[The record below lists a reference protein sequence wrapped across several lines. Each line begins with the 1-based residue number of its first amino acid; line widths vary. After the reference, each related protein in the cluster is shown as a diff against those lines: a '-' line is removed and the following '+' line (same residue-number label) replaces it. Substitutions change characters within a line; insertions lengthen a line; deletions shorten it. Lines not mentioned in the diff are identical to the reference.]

1 MLVGRERE
9 QGVIAE
15 LLSGA
20 RDGRSGVLAL
30 VGEVGIGKSTL
41 LEWAAAQA
49 GDMAILRARG
59 VQSEAH
65 IPFAGLFDLL
75 RPALDSL
82 DELPRPQA
90 AALEG
95 ALALRPGGTRD
106 RLAVGAAT
114 LSLLAAHAE
123 RRPVTVLVDDAQW
136 LDGSTADALRF
147 ALRRL
152 LADPI
157 AVLLTVRSGLPSL
170 VDDADLPV
178 LVLEGLDAAATA
190 ELLAARAPT
199 VDAGAAVRLH
209 QETGGNPLAL
219 VELVRDAGAAAP
231 LGAPVPVPAPAS
243 LTAAYV
249 ARADALPEAAQR
261 MLLLAAAS
269 DRGEADVLARA
280 AAGMGSALED
290 IAPAEAAGLV
300 LLEGGRLRFS
310 HPLVRSAVYGAATP
324 DRRREV
330 HHALAGALPDA
341 DDDRRAWHMALA
353 ATGVDAAA
361 SSALEGAA
369 ERAHR
374 RSAHAVA
381 SHAYERAAGLS
392 PDASRRGRLL
402 LSAAESAW
410 LAGGTDRALA
420 LLDEVPPDGA
430 SDGLRPRLDSLRGHI
445 RLYCGPVDQARS
457 LLFEAAERAAPSSP
471 TQAVVMLGE
480 ATAAAFYAANPQ
492 AAQACAEFARRLAR
506 DTDELLARFFADLI
520 SGMAD
525 VFAGNGE
532 QGMELIRR
540 AVQLMDDS
548 GQLPDDPRLLSWAA
562 MGPLWLREVG
572 AGEHLIER
580 ALATARATG
589 AVGVL
594 PTILLHVGIDEA
606 AGDRWAQARATFD
619 EAIRLGREM
628 GVRTPLAGSL
638 ARLALVEARAGSEAA
653 ARAHA
658 EEALEIAGDLG
669 THLYTIWALM
679 ALGDLELGR
688 GDLGAALET
697 FHRFEQTLREHG
709 IADADLSP
717 APELVELH
725 LRAGDR
731 ERAEQA
737 AAPFITLAE
746 VKGQPW
752 ARARAARCTALLG
765 GDDELDAAFGT
776 ALELHARTH
785 DVFETA
791 RTQLAYGSR
800 LRRAGRR
807 QQARE
812 QLRAALATFE
822 RLGAEPWVDQADHE
836 LRATGETARRRDA
849 STLDDLTPQELRVA
863 VLLAGGRT
871 TREAAAE
878 LFLSPKTVEYHL
890 RNAYRKLGVRSR
902 EELAEALEGRR
913 EPESA

>member
-589 AVGVL
+589 AGDVRRGD
-594 PTILLHVGIDEA
+594 PAGSRDGRAHA
-606 AGDRWAQARATFD
+606 AGRLARPAGVGRGSRGQRGGGPSTCRGGARDRRRLGNSPVHHLGADGPGRSRARTGRSWRRAGDVPSLRADPARAWH
-619 EAIRLGREM
+619 RRRGS
-628 GVRTPLAGSL
+628 VAG
-638 ARLALVEARAGSEAA
+638 ARAGGAA
-653 ARAHA
+653 PARGRSGARRTGGRTVHHARRGQGAAMGARA
-658 EEALEIAGDLG
+658 GG
-669 THLYTIWALM
+669 T
-679 ALGDLELGR
+679 
-688 GDLGAALET
+688 
-697 FHRFEQTLREHG
+697 
-709 IADADLSP
+709 
-717 APELVELH
+717 LH
-725 LRAGDR
+725 
-731 ERAEQA
+731 
-737 AAPFITLAE
+737 
-746 VKGQPW
+746 
-752 ARARAARCTALLG
+752 RAAR
-765 GDDELDAAFGT
+765 
-776 ALELHARTH
+776 R
-785 DVFETA
+785 
-791 RTQLAYGSR
+791 R
-800 LRRAGRR
+800 RRARC
-807 QQARE
+807 
-812 QLRAALATFE
+812 
-822 RLGAEPWVDQADHE
+822 
-836 LRATGETARRRDA
+836 
-849 STLDDLTPQELRVA
+849 
-863 VLLAGGRT
+863 
-871 TREAAAE
+871 
-878 LFLSPKTVEYHL
+878 
-890 RNAYRKLGVRSR
+890 GVRHGVG
-902 EELAEALEGRR
+902 AAC
-913 EPESA
+913 AHA